1 MKVTVQSHFKAS
13 QQQPQ
18 GTLTAASIWTHLHV
32 HPSLCLIVCF
42 LEEMA
47 RVLDGTLAR
56 FSKLLCCQPYMC
68 LCCKVA
74 KHYKQ
79 AQEIEQIQG

>member
-56 FSKLLCCQPYMC
+56 FSKLSMLSTVHVPLLQSSKTLQVSPRN
-68 LCCKVA
+68 
-74 KHYKQ
+74 
-79 AQEIEQIQG
+79 